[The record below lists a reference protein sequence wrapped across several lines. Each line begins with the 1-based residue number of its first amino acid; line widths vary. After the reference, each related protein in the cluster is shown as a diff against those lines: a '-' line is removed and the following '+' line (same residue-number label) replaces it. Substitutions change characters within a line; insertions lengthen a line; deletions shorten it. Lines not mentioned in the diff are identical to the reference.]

1 MSNEHTVK
9 SYEEELRYLIDSVIK
24 MGSLTESQLVD
35 SMDAVI
41 KVDKDSIDKII
52 KSDDEINKFRSK
64 IDTQIMTLLV
74 KRAPMAID
82 LRETISSLK
91 ISQDLERIGDLSK
104 SNAKKVKPL
113 PLDLPEELLGNL
125 KRLGDLVIKQLNDV
139 LDSYVNKNYDKAKE
153 VWEKDE
159 QVDDLTYIA
168 MESVIDF
175 LSKEAD
181 LKEKLFSNKMNGKI
195 FIIEDEPSII
205 QLVQH
210 NLEKN
215 GFIVSSSV
223 NGNDGLKE
231 LKKFQPDLLLLDW
244 MLPDLSGIEICK
256 NIRKD
261 NSIKNLPV
269 IMLTAKGEEEDK
281 IKGLDSGVDDYL
293 TKPFSFNE
301 LMARIKAVLRRSNP
315 NTVSDNLEFEDLVL
329 DRIEKR
335 VYRDKKE
342 IQLGPTEFRL
352 LEFSLVNPKRVYSR
366 DQILENVWPNNINV
380 ESRTIDVHIRRLR
393 KSINIQNKKELIRT
407 VRSSGYSLI

>member
-1 MSNEHTVK
+1 
-9 SYEEELRYLIDSVIK
+9 
-24 MGSLTESQLVD
+24 
-35 SMDAVI
+35 
-41 KVDKDSIDKII
+41 
-52 KSDDEINKFRSK
+52 
-64 IDTQIMTLLV
+64 
-74 KRAPMAID
+74 
-82 LRETISSLK
+82 
-91 ISQDLERIGDLSK
+91 
-104 SNAKKVKPL
+104 
-113 PLDLPEELLGNL
+113 
-125 KRLGDLVIKQLNDV
+125 
-139 LDSYVNKNYDKAKE
+139 
-153 VWEKDE
+153 
-159 QVDDLTYIA
+159 
-168 MESVIDF
+168 
-175 LSKEAD
+175 
-181 LKEKLFSNKMNGKI
+181 MNGKI

-215 GFIVSSSV
+215 GFIVSSSL

-261 NSIKNLPV
+261 NSFKNLPV

-281 IKGLDSGVDDYL
+281 IKGLNSGVDDYL

-315 NTVSDNLEFEDLVL
+315 NTVSDNLKFDDLML

-335 VYRDKKE
+335 VFRDVQE
-342 IQLGPTEFRL
+342 IKLGPTEFRL
-352 LEFSLVNPKRVYSR
+352 LDFFLTNPKRVYSR
-366 DQILENVWPNNINV
+366 DQILESVWPNNVNV

-393 KSINIQNKKELIRT
+393 QSVNLKNKKELIRT

>member
-1 MSNEHTVK
+1 
-9 SYEEELRYLIDSVIK
+9 
-24 MGSLTESQLVD
+24 
-35 SMDAVI
+35 
-41 KVDKDSIDKII
+41 
-52 KSDDEINKFRSK
+52 
-64 IDTQIMTLLV
+64 
-74 KRAPMAID
+74 
-82 LRETISSLK
+82 
-91 ISQDLERIGDLSK
+91 
-104 SNAKKVKPL
+104 
-113 PLDLPEELLGNL
+113 
-125 KRLGDLVIKQLNDV
+125 
-139 LDSYVNKNYDKAKE
+139 
-153 VWEKDE
+153 
-159 QVDDLTYIA
+159 
-168 MESVIDF
+168 
-175 LSKEAD
+175 
-181 LKEKLFSNKMNGKI
+181 MNGKI

-215 GFIVSSSV
+215 GFIVLSSV

-261 NSIKNLPV
+261 TSYNNLPV

-315 NTVSDNLEFEDLVL
+315 NTVSDNLKFDDLML

-335 VYRDKKE
+335 VFRDDQE
-342 IQLGPTEFRL
+342 IKLGPTEFRL
-352 LEFSLVNPKRVYSR
+352 LEFFLTNPKRVYSR
-366 DQILENVWPNNINV
+366 DQILESVWPNNVNV

-393 KSINIQNKKELIRT
+393 QSVNLKNKKELIRT

>member
-1 MSNEHTVK
+1 
-9 SYEEELRYLIDSVIK
+9 
-24 MGSLTESQLVD
+24 
-35 SMDAVI
+35 
-41 KVDKDSIDKII
+41 
-52 KSDDEINKFRSK
+52 
-64 IDTQIMTLLV
+64 
-74 KRAPMAID
+74 
-82 LRETISSLK
+82 
-91 ISQDLERIGDLSK
+91 
-104 SNAKKVKPL
+104 
-113 PLDLPEELLGNL
+113 
-125 KRLGDLVIKQLNDV
+125 
-139 LDSYVNKNYDKAKE
+139 
-153 VWEKDE
+153 
-159 QVDDLTYIA
+159 
-168 MESVIDF
+168 
-175 LSKEAD
+175 
-181 LKEKLFSNKMNGKI
+181 MNGKI

-315 NTVSDNLEFEDLVL
+315 NTVSDNLKFDDLML

-335 VYRDKKE
+335 VFRDGQE
-342 IQLGPTEFRL
+342 IKLGPTEFRL
-352 LEFSLVNPKRVYSR
+352 LEFFLTNPKRVYSR
-366 DQILENVWPNNINV
+366 DQILESVWPNNVNV

-393 KSINIQNKKELIRT
+393 QSVNLKNKKELIRT

>member
-1 MSNEHTVK
+1 
-9 SYEEELRYLIDSVIK
+9 
-24 MGSLTESQLVD
+24 
-35 SMDAVI
+35 
-41 KVDKDSIDKII
+41 
-52 KSDDEINKFRSK
+52 
-64 IDTQIMTLLV
+64 
-74 KRAPMAID
+74 
-82 LRETISSLK
+82 
-91 ISQDLERIGDLSK
+91 
-104 SNAKKVKPL
+104 
-113 PLDLPEELLGNL
+113 
-125 KRLGDLVIKQLNDV
+125 
-139 LDSYVNKNYDKAKE
+139 
-153 VWEKDE
+153 
-159 QVDDLTYIA
+159 
-168 MESVIDF
+168 
-175 LSKEAD
+175 
-181 LKEKLFSNKMNGKI
+181 MNGKI

-215 GFIVSSSV
+215 GFIVSSSL

-256 NIRKD
+256 NIRKA
-261 NSIKNLPV
+261 NNFKNLPV

-315 NTVSDNLEFEDLVL
+315 NTVSDNLKFDDLML

-335 VYRDKKE
+335 VFRDGQE
-342 IQLGPTEFRL
+342 IKLGPTEFRL
-352 LEFSLVNPKRVYSR
+352 LEFFLTNPKRVYSR
-366 DQILENVWPNNINV
+366 DQILESVWPNNVNV

-393 KSINIQNKKELIRT
+393 QSVNLKNKKELIRT

>member
-1 MSNEHTVK
+1 
-9 SYEEELRYLIDSVIK
+9 
-24 MGSLTESQLVD
+24 
-35 SMDAVI
+35 
-41 KVDKDSIDKII
+41 
-52 KSDDEINKFRSK
+52 
-64 IDTQIMTLLV
+64 
-74 KRAPMAID
+74 
-82 LRETISSLK
+82 
-91 ISQDLERIGDLSK
+91 
-104 SNAKKVKPL
+104 
-113 PLDLPEELLGNL
+113 
-125 KRLGDLVIKQLNDV
+125 
-139 LDSYVNKNYDKAKE
+139 
-153 VWEKDE
+153 
-159 QVDDLTYIA
+159 
-168 MESVIDF
+168 
-175 LSKEAD
+175 
-181 LKEKLFSNKMNGKI
+181 MNGKI

-215 GFIVSSSV
+215 GFLVSSSL

-261 NSIKNLPV
+261 NSFKNLPV

-315 NTVSDNLEFEDLVL
+315 NTVSDNLKFDDLML

-335 VYRDKKE
+335 VFRDGQE
-342 IQLGPTEFRL
+342 IKLGPTEFRL
-352 LEFSLVNPKRVYSR
+352 LEFFLTNPKRVYSR
-366 DQILENVWPNNINV
+366 DQILESVWPNNVNV

-393 KSINIQNKKELIRT
+393 QSVNLKNKKEFIRT

>member
-1 MSNEHTVK
+1 MH
-9 SYEEELRYLIDSVIK
+9 
-24 MGSLTESQLVD
+24 
-35 SMDAVI
+35 
-41 KVDKDSIDKII
+41 
-52 KSDDEINKFRSK
+52 
-64 IDTQIMTLLV
+64 
-74 KRAPMAID
+74 
-82 LRETISSLK
+82 
-91 ISQDLERIGDLSK
+91 
-104 SNAKKVKPL
+104 
-113 PLDLPEELLGNL
+113 
-125 KRLGDLVIKQLNDV
+125 
-139 LDSYVNKNYDKAKE
+139 
-153 VWEKDE
+153 
-159 QVDDLTYIA
+159 
-168 MESVIDF
+168 
-175 LSKEAD
+175 
-181 LKEKLFSNKMNGKI
+181 GKI
-195 FIIEDEPSII
+195 FIIEDETSII

-210 NLEKN
+210 NLKKN
-215 GFIVSSSV
+215 GFVVSSSE

-261 NSIKNLPV
+261 NSFKNLPV

-281 IKGLDSGVDDYL
+281 IKGLNSGVDDYL

-352 LEFSLVNPKRVYSR
+352 LEFFLVNPKRVYSR

>member
-1 MSNEHTVK
+1 
-9 SYEEELRYLIDSVIK
+9 
-24 MGSLTESQLVD
+24 
-35 SMDAVI
+35 
-41 KVDKDSIDKII
+41 
-52 KSDDEINKFRSK
+52 
-64 IDTQIMTLLV
+64 
-74 KRAPMAID
+74 
-82 LRETISSLK
+82 
-91 ISQDLERIGDLSK
+91 
-104 SNAKKVKPL
+104 
-113 PLDLPEELLGNL
+113 
-125 KRLGDLVIKQLNDV
+125 
-139 LDSYVNKNYDKAKE
+139 
-153 VWEKDE
+153 
-159 QVDDLTYIA
+159 
-168 MESVIDF
+168 
-175 LSKEAD
+175 
-181 LKEKLFSNKMNGKI
+181 
-195 FIIEDEPSII
+195 
-205 QLVQH
+205 
-210 NLEKN
+210 
-215 GFIVSSSV
+215 
-223 NGNDGLKE
+223 
-231 LKKFQPDLLLLDW
+231 

-261 NSIKNLPV
+261 TSIKNLPV

-301 LMARIKAVLRRSNP
+301 LMARIKAVLRRSKP

-352 LEFSLVNPKRVYSR
+352 LEFFLVNPKRVYSR

>member
-1 MSNEHTVK
+1 
-9 SYEEELRYLIDSVIK
+9 
-24 MGSLTESQLVD
+24 
-35 SMDAVI
+35 
-41 KVDKDSIDKII
+41 
-52 KSDDEINKFRSK
+52 
-64 IDTQIMTLLV
+64 
-74 KRAPMAID
+74 
-82 LRETISSLK
+82 
-91 ISQDLERIGDLSK
+91 
-104 SNAKKVKPL
+104 
-113 PLDLPEELLGNL
+113 
-125 KRLGDLVIKQLNDV
+125 
-139 LDSYVNKNYDKAKE
+139 
-153 VWEKDE
+153 
-159 QVDDLTYIA
+159 
-168 MESVIDF
+168 
-175 LSKEAD
+175 
-181 LKEKLFSNKMNGKI
+181 MNGKI

-215 GFIVSSSV
+215 GFLVSSSL

-256 NIRKD
+256 SIRKD
-261 NSIKNLPV
+261 NSFKNLPV

-315 NTVSDNLEFEDLVL
+315 NTVSDNLKFDDLML

-335 VYRDKKE
+335 VFRDGKE
-342 IQLGPTEFRL
+342 IKLGPTEFRL
-352 LEFSLVNPKRVYSR
+352 LEFFLTNPKRVYSR
-366 DQILENVWPNNINV
+366 DQILESVWPNNVNV

-393 KSINIQNKKELIRT
+393 QSVNLKNKKELIRT

>member
-1 MSNEHTVK
+1 
-9 SYEEELRYLIDSVIK
+9 
-24 MGSLTESQLVD
+24 
-35 SMDAVI
+35 
-41 KVDKDSIDKII
+41 
-52 KSDDEINKFRSK
+52 
-64 IDTQIMTLLV
+64 
-74 KRAPMAID
+74 
-82 LRETISSLK
+82 
-91 ISQDLERIGDLSK
+91 
-104 SNAKKVKPL
+104 
-113 PLDLPEELLGNL
+113 
-125 KRLGDLVIKQLNDV
+125 
-139 LDSYVNKNYDKAKE
+139 
-153 VWEKDE
+153 
-159 QVDDLTYIA
+159 
-168 MESVIDF
+168 
-175 LSKEAD
+175 
-181 LKEKLFSNKMNGKI
+181 MNGKI

-215 GFIVSSSV
+215 GFIVLSSV

-231 LKKFQPDLLLLDW
+231 LKKIQPDLLLLDW

-261 NSIKNLPV
+261 TSIKNLPV

-352 LEFSLVNPKRVYSR
+352 LEFFLVNPKRVYSR